1 MAKNEKM
8 LADLWFLQY
17 YYDILDYTNV
27 SYRSV
32 YSYEEEYVQNMKG
45 QTQNKISHIQVH
57 VTRKKKGLRV
67 DKMQPISK

>member
-1 MAKNEKM
+1 M

-17 YYDILDYTNV
+17 YYDILDYTSV
-27 SYRSV
+27 SYRFV

-45 QTQNKISHIQVH
+45 QTQNKIYHIQVH
-57 VTRKKKGLRV
+57 VTRKEKGLRV